1 MRPALEDLVV
11 HAVVAEVV
19 AFRIVQSGSPQDP
32 AVLDGLRSNY
42 DRGIAPRGAE
52 ASSAL
57 IHMGLSMYQEQSRA
71 IDIAQRWPRI
81 GGYVAEMHLRPE
93 HGIWFAATGEPGH
106 LTVWGRQLQLLACV
120 ADILEVDQP

>member
-1 MRPALEDLVV
+1 M
-11 HAVVAEVV
+11 
-19 AFRIVQSGSPQDP
+19 
-32 AVLDGLRSNY
+32 LDGLRSNY
-42 DRGIAPRGAE
+42 DRGITPRGAE

-57 IHMGLSMYQEQSRA
+57 IHMGLSMYRERSRA

-93 HGIWFAATGEPGH
+93 HGIWLAATGEPGH

-120 ADILEVDQP
+120 ADILGVDQP